1 MTLAWWL
8 WRSLSRWCV
17 VRIDSW
23 VWWIQRQE
31 YLRDSAKDHGWEWCS
46 MGEGTFGNKVKQA
59 APRKLKYPFPAP
71 MSSYQRDNS
80 FWYYFQLVSNVS
92 IELMWHSL
100 SVFRHLISNFSPE
113 YRHYDKHLHAC
124 EFLFTSELVP
134 WYEFKEIGLLA

>member
-1 MTLAWWL
+1 MTLKVTEQMVCGQNRFL
-8 WRSLSRWCV
+8 GLVNPETRRSKRFSNL
-17 VRIDSW
+17 
-23 VWWIQRQE
+23 
-31 YLRDSAKDHGWEWCS
+31 WEWCS

-100 SVFRHLISNFSPE
+100 TVFRHLISNFSPE